1 MNAENMFRDTNMWT
15 QAGDGE
21 KYHAQTMRSNY
32 ETFKAPAIDP
42 PTPPASLTARS
53 VRRTHRPHSWLTSDA
68 KYLHTSLPACVS
80 VSPVRYRLL

>member
-53 VRRTHRPHSWLTSDA
+53 VRFYIVNKAVKTEKKKQQTPHTHT
-68 KYLHTSLPACVS
+68 HT
-80 VSPVRYRLL
+80 